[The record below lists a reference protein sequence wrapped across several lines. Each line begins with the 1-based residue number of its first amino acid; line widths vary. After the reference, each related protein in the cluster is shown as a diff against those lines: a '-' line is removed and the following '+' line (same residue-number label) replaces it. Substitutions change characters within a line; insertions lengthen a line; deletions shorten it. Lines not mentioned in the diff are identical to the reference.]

1 MVGSTI
7 EYIIEPQRMTPSE
20 IRQYGATT
28 PVFALGPPA
37 DPALGVA
44 DPGGRTPTRGL
55 ADFVSLYGRGFTGPA
70 VA

>member
-7 EYIIEPQRMTPSE
+7 EYIIEPQRMIPRE

-28 PVFALGPPA
+28 PVFALGPPEG
-37 DPALGVA
+37 PPLGVA
-44 DPGGRTPTRGL
+44 EPGGLTPTRGL
-55 ADFVSLYGRGFTGPA
+55 TCFLSLNGRGFTGPA

>member
-7 EYIIEPQRMTPSE
+7 EYIIEPQSMIPSE

-28 PVFALGPPA
+28 PVFGLGIEG
-37 DPALGVA
+37 PALGVA
-44 DPGGRTPTRGL
+44 EPGGRTPTRGL
-55 ADFVSLYGRGFTGPA
+55 SSVLSLYGRGFTGPA